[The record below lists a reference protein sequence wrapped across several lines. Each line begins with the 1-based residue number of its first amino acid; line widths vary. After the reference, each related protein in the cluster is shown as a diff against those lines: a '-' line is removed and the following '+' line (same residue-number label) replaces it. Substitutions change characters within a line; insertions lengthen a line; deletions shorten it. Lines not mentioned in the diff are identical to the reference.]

1 MYLQFSKIGKSDPKA
16 TFFYLNVSC
25 VFLSFAGI
33 FLAAYLWLFSS
44 WGEKDGCQYLCSRN
58 VIVVCFTLGCPCLAV
73 GSWQPV
79 GSLNWQEGKLPIA
92 SWMLDNKSWH
102 VAFFSCI
109 VFDTTSS
116 CLVLLEIPSV
126 GVIPDRALACLFSK
140 QQESLDKKFF
150 TETLFTVR

>member
-1 MYLQFSKIGKSDPKA
+1 
-16 TFFYLNVSC
+16 
-25 VFLSFAGI
+25 
-33 FLAAYLWLFSS
+33 
-44 WGEKDGCQYLCSRN
+44 
-58 VIVVCFTLGCPCLAV
+58 
-73 GSWQPV
+73 
-79 GSLNWQEGKLPIA
+79 
-92 SWMLDNKSWH
+92 MLDNKSWH

-150 TETLFTVR
+150 TETLFHSQVVFHYLLCYFLDQAILKVQVFSDLHL